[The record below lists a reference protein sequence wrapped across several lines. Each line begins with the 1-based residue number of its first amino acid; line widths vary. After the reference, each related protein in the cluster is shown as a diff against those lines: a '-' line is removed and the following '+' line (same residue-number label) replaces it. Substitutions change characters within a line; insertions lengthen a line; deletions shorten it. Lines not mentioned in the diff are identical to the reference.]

1 MNRIFFISLAVLTA
15 LFAGCETPAAGKL
28 SLLAPDARIQKVAT
42 GFGFTEGPA
51 ADVRGNIYFTDIPN
65 NRIHIIFLDGAL
77 AAFMENTGGANGLY
91 FDEDAN
97 LLACRGG
104 DRQLVSIDPDGKVTV
119 LADKFNDNP
128 LNSPNDLWID
138 PKGGV
143 YFTDPRYGSKDDMFQ
158 NGEHVYYLTPDRKK
172 LIRVIDDMV
181 RPNGIIGTPDGKI
194 LYVADLGGSKT
205 FRYSIKPDGTLTEK
219 ELFIN
224 TGSDGM
230 TIDIKGN
237 IYITT
242 NAVEV
247 YDLKGKLLGKIDLPE
262 WPSNVTFGG
271 PDKDTLFITARTSVY
286 SIKTN
291 TKGL

>member
-1 MNRIFFISLAVLTA
+1 MNRIFFISLVVLSA
-15 LFAGCETPAAGKL
+15 SFAGCKTPARKKPG
-28 SLLAPDARIQKVAT
+28 SIPRDAEIQKIAG
-42 GFGFTEGPA
+42 GFRFTEGPI
-51 ADVRGNIYFTDIPN
+51 ADVRGNVYFTDIPN
-65 NRIHIIFLDGAL
+65 NKIHIIFLDGAL
-77 AAFMENTGGANGLY
+77 ATFMENSGGANGLY
-91 FDEDAN
+91 FDENAN
-97 LLACRGG
+97 LLACQGG

-119 LADKFNDNP
+119 LADKFNGKP

-138 PKGGV
+138 LKGGV
-143 YFTDPRYGSKDDMFQ
+143 YFTDPRYGRTDDMFQ

-181 RPNGIIGTPDGKI
+181 RPNGIIGTPDGKR
-194 LYVADLGGSKT
+194 LYVADLSGHKT
-205 FRYSIKPDGTLTEK
+205 FRYRINPDGTLTEK
-219 ELFIN
+219 KLFIN

-237 IYITT
+237 VYITT
-242 NAVEV
+242 NTVEV
-247 YDLKGKLLGKIDLPE
+247 YNLKGKLLGKIGVPE

-271 PDKDTLFITARTSVY
+271 PEKDTLFITARTSVY

>member
-1 MNRIFFISLAVLTA
+1 MKNLLLISMILLIA
-15 LFAGCETPAAGKL
+15 LFAGCETPAKGKPGI
-28 SLLAPDARIQKVAT
+28 LARDAKIKRIAT
-42 GFGFTEGPA
+42 GFRFTEGPI
-51 ADVRGNIYFTDIPN
+51 ADVRGNVYFTDIPN

-77 AAFMENTGGANGLY
+77 ATFMENTGGANGLY
-91 FDEDAN
+91 FDKDAN
-97 LLACRGG
+97 LLACQGG

-119 LADKFNDNP
+119 LADKFNSKP

-143 YFTDPRYGSKDDMFQ
+143 YFTDPRYGSRDNMFQ

-181 RPNGIIGTPDGKI
+181 RPNGIIGTPDGKK
-194 LYVADLGGSKT
+194 LYVADLGGHKT
-205 FRYSIKPDGTLTEK
+205 FSYRIKPDGTLTEK
-219 ELFIN
+219 KFFID

-242 NAVEV
+242 NTVEV
-247 YDLKGKLLGKIDLPE
+247 YNLRGRLLGKIGVPE

-271 PDKDTLFITARTSVY
+271 PKNDTLFITARTSVY
-286 SIKTN
+286 SIKTR

>member
-1 MNRIFFISLAVLTA
+1 MKTLLFISMTLLTA
-15 LFAGCETPAAGKL
+15 SFAGCKTPAVRKPG
-28 SLLAPDARIQKVAT
+28 LARDAQIQRIAT
-42 GFGFTEGPA
+42 GFKFTEGPI
-51 ADVRGNIYFTDIPN
+51 ADVRGNLYFTDIPN

-77 AAFMENTGGANGLY
+77 ATFMENTGGANGLY
-91 FDEDAN
+91 FDKDAN
-97 LLACRGG
+97 LLACQGG
-104 DRQLVSIDPDGKVTV
+104 NRQLVSIGPDGKITV
-119 LADKFNDNP
+119 LADRFNGKP

-172 LIRVIDDMV
+172 LIRVIGDMV
-181 RPNGIIGTPDGKI
+181 RPNGIIGTPDGRR
-194 LYVADLGGSKT
+194 LYVADLGGHKT
-205 FRYSIKPDGTLTEK
+205 FRYRIRPDGTLTEK
-219 ELFIN
+219 TLFIN
-224 TGSDGM
+224 DGSDGM
-230 TIDIKGN
+230 TIDIRGN

-242 NAVEV
+242 NAVKV
-247 YDLKGKLLGKIDLPE
+247 YNIRGKFLGQIDLPE

-271 PDKDTLFITARTSVY
+271 PKNDTLFITARTSLY

>member
-1 MNRIFFISLAVLTA
+1 MKTLLFISMTLLTA
-15 LFAGCETPAAGKL
+15 LFAGCETPATGRPG
-28 SLLAPDARIQKVAT
+28 LARNALIQKVAT
-42 GFGFTEGPA
+42 GFNFTEGPI
-51 ADVRGNIYFTDIPN
+51 ADVRGNVYFTDIPN

-77 AAFMENTGGANGLY
+77 ATFMENTGGANGLY

-97 LLACRGG
+97 LLACQGG
-104 DRQLVSIDPDGKVTV
+104 DRQLVSIGPDGKVTV
-119 LADKFNDNP
+119 LADKYEDKP

-143 YFTDPRYGSKDDMFQ
+143 YFTDPRYGNTDDMFQ

-172 LIRVIDDMV
+172 LIRVINDMV
-181 RPNGIIGTPDGKI
+181 RPNGIIGTPDGKR
-194 LYVADLGGSKT
+194 LYIADLGGHKT
-205 FRYSIKPDGTLTEK
+205 FRYRIKPDGTLTEK
-219 ELFIN
+219 TLFIN
-224 TGSDGM
+224 DGSDGM
-230 TIDIKGN
+230 TIDIRGN

-242 NAVEV
+242 NAVKV
-247 YDLKGKLLGKIDLPE
+247 YNIKGKFLGQIDLPE

-271 PDKDTLFITARTSVY
+271 PKNDTLFITARTSLY

>member
-1 MNRIFFISLAVLTA
+1 MKTLLFISMTLLTA
-15 LFAGCETPAAGKL
+15 SFAGCKTPAAGKL
-28 SLLAPDARIQKVAT
+28 KLLARDAKIQKIAA
-42 GFGFTEGPA
+42 GFKFTEGPI
-51 ADVRGNIYFTDIPN
+51 ADVRGNLYFTDIPN

-77 AAFMENTGGANGLY
+77 ATFMENTGGANGLY

-104 DRQLVSIDPDGKVTV
+104 DRQLVSIGPDGKITV
-119 LADKFNDNP
+119 LADKFNGKP

-143 YFTDPRYGSKDDMFQ
+143 YFTDPRYGNTDNMFQ

-172 LIRVIDDMV
+172 LLRVIADMI
-181 RPNGIIGTPDGKI
+181 RPNGIIGTPDGKR
-194 LYVADLGGSKT
+194 LYVADLGGHKT
-205 FRYSIKPDGTLTEK
+205 FRYRIKPDGTLTEK
-219 ELFIN
+219 TLFIN
-224 TGSDGM
+224 DGSDGM
-230 TIDIKGN
+230 TIDIQGN

-242 NAVEV
+242 NAVKV
-247 YDLKGKLLGKIDLPE
+247 YNLKGKFLGQIDLPE

-271 PDKDTLFITARTSVY
+271 PKNDTLFITARTSLY